1 MERISRRRIAVAL
14 VLLCAAGSVSARDL
28 IVAHGLDKPPFVF
41 GSEQRGLEIDIMREA
56 LALKGYGMRVMHVPN
71 KRLQVVIRA
80 SGVDAAAT
88 VRESDDGSFYSDDF
102 ITFENY
108 AITRRAAHI
117 RLDSVADL
125 KGHTVVAWQNA
136 WRDLGPEFE
145 ALFNPEVTLPY
156 VRDYTELASQR
167 TQNVMFWHGRAQVII
182 VDKTIFLWY
191 RKELAAEVDTS
202 AEVVFHNIFP
212 RHTHFQVA
220 FKDRQ
225 VRDDFND
232 GLRQLRKS
240 GRYQQLVDAYIK

>member
-1 MERISRRRIAVAL
+1 
-14 VLLCAAGSVSARDL
+14 
-28 IVAHGLDKPPFVF
+28 
-41 GSEQRGLEIDIMREA
+41 
-56 LALKGYGMRVMHVPN
+56 
-71 KRLQVVIRA
+71 
-80 SGVDAAAT
+80 
-88 VRESDDGSFYSDDF
+88 
-102 ITFENY
+102 
-108 AITRRAAHI
+108 
-117 RLDSVADL
+117 
-125 KGHTVVAWQNA
+125 VVAWQNA

-145 ALFNPEVTLPY
+145 VLFNPEVTLPY

-167 TQNVMFWHGRAQVII
+167 TQNLMFWHGRAQVII

-191 RKELAAEVDTS
+191 RKELASQVDTS
-202 AEVVFHNIFP
+202 AEVEFHNIFP